1 MKKFFTAIGLIT
13 SGMILMVLVDEFIRE
28 WELGRWQDE
37 NESE

>member
-1 MKKFFTAIGLIT
+1 MKRIFTAIGLIT

-28 WELGRWQDE
+28 WELRRWQDE